1 MYNSVVKNPPPY
13 AIESVDNALQLLLLL
28 RRDGSLRVSTAA
40 KELGV
45 ARSTAHRLL
54 AMLKYRGFVVQ
65 DRQRAYWPG
74 AAFLELQTDGPV
86 VALPVLARPHLE
98 WLSHQVGE
106 TVNLVTRT
114 GANIRFV
121 ESVES
126 TEVLRVGSRVGVVLP
141 AHRTSGGKV
150 LLADLSRTELEAVYP
165 QHPAGS
171 AELTQLLRALSMVRR
186 RGYGTNYEETEQG
199 VIALGVAV
207 RDADA
212 VAVAAL
218 SISAPKLRHPR
229 GKIVDLLQQARAAAE
244 RIRRDLIGG

>member
-1 MYNSVVKNPPPY
+1 MENPPPY

-28 RRDGSLRVSTAA
+28 RRDGALRVSTAA
-40 KELGV
+40 EELGV

-65 DRQRAYWPG
+65 DTQRMYRPG
-74 AAFLELQTDGPV
+74 AAFRELSAGSPV
-86 VALPVLARPHLE
+86 VALPALARPHLE
-98 WLSHQVGE
+98 WLAQQVGE

-114 GANIRFV
+114 GTDTRFV
-121 ESVES
+121 ESVEG

-150 LLADLSRTELEAVYP
+150 LLADLSRSELEAVYP

-171 AELTQLLRALSMVRR
+171 AELTRLRRSLSVVRR
-186 RGYGTNYEETEQG
+186 RGYGTNYEETEPG

-207 RDADA
+207 RDAEA

-218 SISAPKLRHPR
+218 TISAPKLRYPR
-229 GKIVDLLQQARAAAE
+229 GAIVDLLPRARAAAE
-244 RIRRDLIGG
+244 RIRRELIGG